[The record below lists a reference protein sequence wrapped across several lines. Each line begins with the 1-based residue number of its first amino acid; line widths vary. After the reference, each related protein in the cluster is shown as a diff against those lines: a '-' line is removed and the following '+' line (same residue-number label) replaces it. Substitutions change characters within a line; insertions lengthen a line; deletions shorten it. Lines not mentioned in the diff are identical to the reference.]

1 MRARSAGH
9 TLSALWQFGVP
20 KVVMRIA
27 VIVSLLVSWASVA
40 RAQDPQL
47 VRLLQGL
54 LQKYQKC
61 ILEQYEN
68 QVDEND
74 PNKTN
79 PRALGPLRDPA
90 ICVAGNM
97 CTRASR
103 QAMYITLKAQ
113 ADRGDPTNF
122 EANLKAAILTD
133 CFQCAKHGEF
143 HTKQMHCTLECKG
156 DQSWSENPFK
166 FDAGVGPCFEGCK
179 AGVDITKLINDISND
194 LRRFFQGL
202 GSGGS
207 GNNQQP
213 STGVPNTA
221 TGKLPFD
228 LVWDMKTGVDANSLP
243 LNPRWHFQVENGGL
257 PDFKEFCASAFPD
270 QRNVVKSKLAQS
282 CTSQPV
288 TVDLAAN
295 GIPCAFGG
303 ADEVLEG
310 HLNWAIATVVGSIH
324 WSGKDWNDD
333 DFNLELT
340 RPDHAAET
348 NLNAG
353 TEYGLHIEFKDSET
367 IKNFRSPFWVNFYN
381 GGPFDSQSS
390 SPNMTTRNSV
400 EGKPTVVTGLLGLDG
415 VHGGYTELHP
425 VFSVAIQTKEQA
437 MQSGMD
443 RSWAFF
449 LRNSGTEG
457 CCSSSVHQW
466 AGLKKSGD
474 PPVSGTW
481 YFMQLPSPA
490 GATSVSLQAGASQ
503 VWSNDAN
510 VTGPFFT
517 QDSQWTYVGFRL
529 PDPAS
534 EAAVDGEISLHY
546 VVPNLTAAPPRMST
560 RAPVFRPLIPRGD
573 DWEELRKRM
582 RNPADLK
589 RLDETLRASQLATVR
604 PRPHTVRLPI
614 VASASIP
621 PHRPILGPG
630 HNGALTR
637 ATAVA
642 DPADAA
648 SRVQLDQNV
657 RKIIPKEILPIR
669 RNF

>member
-90 ICVAGNM
+90 ICVAGNT

-103 QAMYITLKAQ
+103 QAMYFTLKAQ

-122 EANLKAAILTD
+122 ETNLKTAILTD

-179 AGVDITKLINDISND
+179 AGVDITKFINDISND

-243 LNPRWHFQVENGGL
+243 LNPRWHFQAENGGL

-425 VFSVAIQTKEQA
+425 VFSVAIQTKDQA

-614 VASASIP
+614 ASASIP

>member
-9 TLSALWQFGVP
+9 TLSALRQFGVP
-20 KVVMRIA
+20 KVVVRIA
-27 VIVSLLVSWASVA
+27 VIVSVLASWASVA
-40 RAQDPQL
+40 QAQDPQL
-47 VRLLQGL
+47 VRVLQGL

-90 ICVAGNM
+90 ICVAGNT

-103 QAMYITLKAQ
+103 QDMYFRLKAQ

-122 EANLKAAILTD
+122 EANLKTAILND

-156 DQSWSENPFK
+156 DQSWSANPFK

-179 AGVDITKLINDISND
+179 AGVDIAKLINDISND

-202 GSGGS
+202 APGGS

-213 STGVPNTA
+213 SKGVPTA

-228 LVWDMKTGVDANSLP
+228 LVWDTNTGVDANSLP
-243 LNPRWHFQVENGGL
+243 LNPRWRFQVENGGL
-257 PDFKEFCASAFPD
+257 PDFKDFCASAFPD
-270 QRNVVKSKLAQS
+270 QRNVVASKLAKS
-282 CTSQPV
+282 CTSQAP
-288 TVDLAAN
+288 TVDLAAF

-303 ADEVLEG
+303 SDEVLEG

-348 NLNAG
+348 NLNTG
-353 TEYGLHIEFKDSET
+353 TEFGLHIEFKETET
-367 IKNFRSPFWVNFYN
+367 IKNFRSPFWVNLYN
-381 GGPFDSQSS
+381 GGPFDSQSAPS
-390 SPNMTTRNSV
+390 NVTTGNSI
-400 EGKPTVVTGLLGLDG
+400 EGKPAVVTGLLGLDG

-425 VFSVAIQTKEQA
+425 VFSLAIQTKEQA
-437 MQSGMD
+437 LQGGMD

-466 AGLKKSGD
+466 PGLKKPGD
-474 PPVSGTW
+474 PPGNWTW
-481 YFMQLPSPA
+481 YFIQLPSPA
-490 GATSVSLQAGASQ
+490 GATSVSIQAGASQ

-534 EAAVDGEISLHY
+534 QGSVDGEITLHY
-546 VVPNLTAAPPRMST
+546 VVPTAAPPRAIA
-560 RAPVFRPLIPRGD
+560 RIPIFRPMPPRGD
-573 DWEELRKRM
+573 DWEEFRKRM
-582 RNPADLK
+582 RNPADL
-589 RLDETLRASQLATVR
+589 RNLDETLRATQLATKL
-604 PRPHTVRLPI
+604 RPHSVRLA
-614 VASASIP
+614 VAVPVSIP
-621 PHRPILGPG
+621 PHQPIVGPG
-630 HNGALTR
+630 HRGAFIRT
-637 ATAVA
+637 TVVA
-642 DPADAA
+642 DPEDAA
-648 SRVQLDQNV
+648 SRKQLDQNLRRV
-657 RKIIPKEILPIR
+657 VPKEILLK
-669 RNF
+669 RNL

>member
-9 TLSALWQFGVP
+9 TLSALWHFGVP

-40 RAQDPQL
+40 QAQDPQL

-68 QVDEND
+68 QVNEND

-90 ICVAGNM
+90 ICVAGNT

-103 QAMYITLKAQ
+103 QDMYNRLKAQ

-179 AGVDITKLINDISND
+179 AGVDITKFINDISND

-202 GSGGS
+202 GSGGP
-207 GNNQQP
+207 GNNHQP

-228 LVWDMKTGVDANSLP
+228 LVWDVKTGVDANSLP
-243 LNPRWHFQVENGGL
+243 LNPRWHFQAENGGL

-282 CTSQPV
+282 CTSQEP
-288 TVDLAAN
+288 TVDLAAF

-303 ADEVLEG
+303 SDEVLEG
-310 HLNWAIATVVGSIH
+310 HLNWAIATVVGSMH
-324 WSGKDWNDD
+324 WSGKDWNDH

-348 NLNAG
+348 SLNAG
-353 TEYGLHIEFKDSET
+353 TEYGLHIEFKEGET
-367 IKNFRSPFWVNFYN
+367 IENFRSPFWVNFYK
-381 GGPFDSQSS
+381 GGPFDSQSAS
-390 SPNMTTRNSV
+390 SNVMTRNSV
-400 EGKPTVVTGLLGLDG
+400 EGKQAVVTGLLGLDG

-425 VFSVAIQTKEQA
+425 VYSLAIRTREQA
-437 MQSGMD
+437 MRGGID
-443 RSWAFF
+443 WSWAFF

-466 AGLKKSGD
+466 PGLKKPGD
-474 PPVSGTW
+474 PPGNWTW

-517 QDSQWTYVGFRL
+517 QDSQWTYVAFRL

-534 EAAVDGEISLHY
+534 GASVDGEITLHY
-546 VVPNLTAAPPRMST
+546 VAPTAAPPRT
-560 RAPVFRPLIPRGD
+560 VARVPVFRPPTPRGD
-573 DWEELRKRM
+573 DWAELRKRM
-582 RNPADLK
+582 RNPADL
-589 RLDETLRASQLATVR
+589 RNLDQTLRATQLATKL
-604 PRPHTVRLPI
+604 RPHTVRLAIAVP
-614 VASASIP
+614 VSIP
-621 PHRPILGPG
+621 PHKPILGPG
-630 HNGALTR
+630 HNGALIRT
-637 ATAVA
+637 TVVA
-642 DPADAA
+642 DPKDAA
-648 SRVQLDQNV
+648 SRQQLDQNL
-657 RKIIPKEILPIR
+657 RKVVPKETLALKR
-669 RNF
+669 KF